1 MNYSTST
8 ERATDR
14 IPAVI
19 AWSATEVDAYSEP
32 PFPEDAFCIQLAVLN
47 GERHIYRLKRAS
59 LTQLFG
65 RISQLLGKTVSSKD
79 AS

>member
-32 PFPEDAFCIQLAVLN
+32 PFPEDAFCIQLAVLD
-47 GERHIYRLKRAS
+47 GERHILQTEA
-59 LTQLFG
+59 
-65 RISQLLGKTVSSKD
+65 GKSD
-79 AS
+79 ATFWPHLSTLRQNC